1 MARILICHVPKDGS
15 TARELGG
22 ALMGRG
28 HFVSFDGEPDAPRAD
43 RLARLRQFEAVVVV
57 WTEAS
62 YQSSGLT
69 QIARETL
76 PLNLLVPVRS
86 ETLEIARLPLA
97 YRKLN
102 MFAPRDFDGLARLIA
117 RLSTAATSLK
127 EMAEQASKFEA
138 EPRRELPP
146 IVPKPARKLEP
157 PPLPGATLLA
167 PVHTTATAY
176 APLPPPIISAAHAQR
191 TARKPVHFD
200 LPDVSDADD
209 MGEEQP
215 AFAAPQAQP
224 ANPATRA
231 LPANQAPAQSAYS
244 NQTAQPAYTT
254 RPSAQPAYPN
264 KPAPQPAFVATREP
278 ANQAKRAEPANSTTR
293 AEPTIPTTRA
303 EPAVSRQAQPASFA
317 RQAQPATV
325 AMPHPPIPPQ
335 FAPAA
340 PAPAP
345 TSQMQQ
351 LRAASPP
358 RMENAERPVPPA
370 PSFQPEPPSPYSA
383 ITNAQDL
390 SAAVEA
396 GLLLHYIPEM
406 MWLGEPGMVEVR
418 LDRNVLDEYFGR
430 TDPAS
435 GASVI
440 ETLSLS
446 LYGTSDAFEI
456 ERLSERTQFVGG
468 NSVVPEGLD
477 RWAWQVTPRTPG
489 TQDLVVR
496 VSALLLDRHGVPAP
510 VALPDRRFRV
520 DVDVRE
526 GGRVM
531 SSLSGWLRR

>member
-28 HFVSFDGEPDAPRAD
+28 HFVSFDGEPDSPRAD

-62 YQSSGLT
+62 YQSAGLT

-76 PLNLLVPVRS
+76 PLNLLIPVRS
-86 ETLEIARLPLA
+86 ETLEIGRLPLA

-127 EMAEQASKFEA
+127 EMAEHAAKFEP

-146 IVPKPARKLEP
+146 VVPKPARKLEP

-191 TARKPVHFD
+191 TVRKPVHFD

-209 MGEEQP
+209 RVEEQP
-215 AFAAPQAQP
+215 VFAAPRAQP
-224 ANPATRA
+224 AYPTK
-231 LPANQAPAQSAYS
+231 
-244 NQTAQPAYTT
+244 TAQPAYAS
-254 RPSAQPAYPN
+254 PSA
-264 KPAPQPAFVATREP
+264 QPAFVATR
-278 ANQAKRAEPANSTTR
+278 AEPA
-293 AEPTIPTTRA
+293 IPTTRA
-303 EPAVSRQAQPASFA
+303 EPAIPTTRAEPAKFAKWAEPAISRQAQPAVSMTQAQPASFA
-317 RQAQPATV
+317 KQAQPAAV
-325 AMPHPPIPPQ
+325 AMSPPQIPPQ

-358 RMENAERPVPPA
+358 KMENAERPAPQP

-390 SAAVEA
+390 SAAVED

>member
-28 HFVSFDGEPDAPRAD
+28 HFVSFDGEPDAHRTD
-43 RLARLRQFEAVVVV
+43 RSTRLRQFEAVVVV

-62 YQSSGLT
+62 YQSAGLT

-76 PLNLLVPVRS
+76 PLNLLIPVRS
-86 ETLEIARLPLA
+86 ETLEIGRLPLA

-127 EMAEQASKFEA
+127 EMAEHAAKFEA

-146 IVPKPARKLEP
+146 VIPKPARKLEP
-157 PPLPGATLLA
+157 PPLPEEPVLA
-167 PVHTTATAY
+167 PVHASAAAHAAATTH
-176 APLPPPIISAAHAQR
+176 APLPPPIISAAHAQYTVR
-191 TARKPVHFD
+191 TPVHFE
-200 LPDVSDADD
+200 LPDVSNADD
-209 MGEEQP
+209 MDEEQP
-215 AFAAPQAQP
+215 AFAAPPAKPAYSSPPAKPAYSSPPAKPAYSTQP
-224 ANPATRA
+224 AKP
-231 LPANQAPAQSAYS
+231 AYS
-244 NQTAQPAYTT
+244 TVPAKPAYAM
-254 RPSAQPAYPN
+254 PSAQQAYSRPSV
-264 KPAPQPAFVATREP
+264 QPAFVATR
-278 ANQAKRAEPANSTTR
+278 AEPAVSR
-293 AEPTIPTTRA
+293 QA
-303 EPAVSRQAQPASFA
+303 EPAVSRQAQPASFVK
-317 RQAQPATV
+317 QAQPATA
-325 AMPHPPIPPQ
+325 AMPPPQIPPQ

-340 PAPAP
+340 PAPVP

-358 RMENAERPVPPA
+358 KMQNAERHVPA
-370 PSFQPEPPSPYSA
+370 PSPQPEPPSPYSA

-418 LDRNVLDEYFGR
+418 LDRNVLEEYFGR
-430 TDPAS
+430 TDPAI

-446 LYGTSDAFEI
+446 LYGTADAFEI

-477 RWAWQVTPRTPG
+477 RWAWQVTPRNPG

>member
-28 HFVSFDGEPDAPRAD
+28 HFVSFDGEPDSPRAD
-43 RLARLRQFEAVVVV
+43 RFARLRQFEAVVVV

-62 YQSSGLT
+62 YQSAGLT

-76 PLNLLVPVRS
+76 PLNLLIPVRS
-86 ETLEIARLPLA
+86 ETLEIGRLPLA

-127 EMAEQASKFEA
+127 EMAEHAAKFEP

-157 PPLPGATLLA
+157 PPLPEEPVLA
-167 PVHTTATAY
+167 PVHATATAY
-176 APLPPPIISAAHAQR
+176 APLPPPIISAAHAQH
-191 TARKPVHFD
+191 TVRKPVHFD

-209 MGEEQP
+209 MVEEQP
-215 AFAAPQAQP
+215 VLLPGAQP
-224 ANPATRA
+224 PGRSRHIQPRRRSRHTPVPRA
-231 LPANQAPAQSAYS
+231 AGICRNAGGA
-244 NQTAQPAYTT
+244 
-254 RPSAQPAYPN
+254 RKPN
-264 KPAPQPAFVATREP
+264 
-278 ANQAKRAEPANSTTR
+278 KRAEPAKLRRRARRQPGKFAKWAQPAISRQAQPAISTT
-293 AEPTIPTTRA
+293 
-303 EPAVSRQAQPASFA
+303 QAQPASFA
-317 RQAQPATV
+317 KQAQPAAV
-325 AMPHPPIPPQ
+325 AMSPPQIPPQ

-358 RMENAERPVPPA
+358 KMENAERPAPQP

-390 SAAVEA
+390 SAAVED